1 MTNTFFTYY
10 FFYYI
15 FTNNIYKTLPEMAVV
30 TTLFKSVTKRQIIVM
45 KQLSPLKIVFFSVCN
60 QNNIFV
66 AVFCCFLKFGCD
78 ETQVTYL
85 PCSCLVFIKF

>member
-45 KQLSPLKIVFFSVCN
+45 KQLSPLKIVFSQFVTKTTFLLQYSV
-60 QNNIFV
+60 V
-66 AVFCCFLKFGCD
+66 
-78 ETQVTYL
+78 
-85 PCSCLVFIKF
+85 S